1 MFVFIATERF
11 YRRAA
16 AIPSP
21 DSPPAVLPAKPPEG
35 ADAARATPPLA
46 LDGGNVPAGTRYQLL
61 RALRAMAKGGS
72 MVVERR
78 IPSLADHFDNPGRRE
93 SWFASLR
100 SISSWLDTADVEPIL
115 VPGTAFP
122 ALVGRILLRNGW
134 AAPSGTP
141 HWVPN
146 LRFFKLT
153 EVGYQAFAEA
163 QAWWRALTPAQR
175 LRLVFVE

>member
-1 MFVFIATERF
+1 MFVFIATERL
-11 YRRAA
+11 YRRAT

-21 DSPPAVLPAKPPEG
+21 DDLPAVLPPKPPER
-35 ADAARATPPLA
+35 ADVAHAAPIA
-46 LDGGNVPAGTRYQLL
+46 LDGDNVPAGARYQLL

-72 MVVERR
+72 MLVERR

-93 SWFASLR
+93 SWLASLR
-100 SISSWLDTADVEPIL
+100 SISSWLDTTDVEPIL

-122 ALVGRILLRNGW
+122 GLIGRILLRNGW

-163 QAWWRALTPAQR
+163 QAWWRTLTPAQR